1 MQARKPAVLQAI
13 QARAFSE
20 NDPSNSN
27 RPKRRSMFGKLPTI
41 KKDTQETSQ
50 DAKPVETEKPV
61 QADAQHQEDT
71 KSTKH

>member
-27 RPKRRSMFGKLPTI
+27 RPKRRSMFAKLPPI
-41 KKDTQETSQ
+41 KQDTQETSQ
-50 DAKPVETEKPV
+50 GAKTVETEKPV

-71 KSTKH
+71 KSTKN